1 MASHLKTLETLILK
15 ASNKQAYYIVNYHYK
30 MSFFVCESFK
40 LTIRKDW
47 RGKPAKIK
55 IMPRHRH
62 RHCISSSLRNDL
74 RKTRETKQKKTV

>member
-1 MASHLKTLETLILK
+1 
-15 ASNKQAYYIVNYHYK
+15 
-30 MSFFVCESFK
+30 MSFFVRESFK

-62 RHCISSSLRNDL
+62 CISSSLRNDL
-74 RKTRETKQKKTV
+74 RKTRETKQKKKLFEILNESDRVHKNVLF

>member
-1 MASHLKTLETLILK
+1 MALHLKTRETLILK
-15 ASNKQAYYIVNYHYK
+15 DSNKQAYYIVNYHYK

-40 LTIRKDW
+40 LTVRKDW

-55 IMPRHRH
+55 IVPRH
-62 RHCISSSLRNDL
+62 RHCISSLLRNDL